1 MTIEC
6 TIVCCGDKKLV
17 VENDI
22 TDENKE
28 KVQIKIGDIFDGKF
42 EEKDWCFVDGN
53 ELIKAIQNAMNW

>member
-6 TIVCCGDKKLV
+6 TIVCCGDRKLV

-28 KVQIKIGDIFDGKF
+28 KVQIKIGDIFDSKF
-42 EEKDWCFVDGN
+42 KEKDWCFVDGN